1 MKSHKKEVIKFAQ
14 DIVDGVD
21 IQCRDIVNACKRFFN
36 DLERK
41 DIELRT
47 KDPDIVINLIES
59 TIVLQQGEDMN
70 GLPMLGKPFLLL
82 PWMKFVVYNLLG
94 FYKKG
99 THERRYKEAF
109 IMVARKNSKTCFI
122 AALAWA
128 VSILQRESG
137 SKAYIV
143 ANSLKQAMEAFRFLK
158 FSVTFNHFDEEFRI
172 VDNNADHII
181 EKTFKDE
188 AGNVIGLVSITALAS
203 NPDAQDSFNCN
214 FAIADEVAAY
224 KSPAQYN
231 RFKEAMKNYRNKL
244 MIGITTA
251 GDNANSFGYRRM
263 EYACKVARGTVKDD
277 SLFSFVAR
285 ADADEKGN
293 VDYLSRDEQ
302 KKANLSY
309 GVTVSPDDLYNDALQ
324 AQNDPQQLKDYLSRS
339 LNIYTSSIKSY
350 FDIKEFRNSDSKYNW
365 TLEQLA
371 KLPVKWYGGADL
383 SKMHDLTAT
392 ALYGSYKNVDI
403 VITHAFCPVTMAAA
417 KSDEDSIPLF
427 GWRDDGWLTMCN
439 SATVNY
445 ADIVAWFVKMKNMG
459 FKITQVGHDRKF
471 GREYIALM
479 KAAGFK
485 VIDVPQYY
493 YLKSE
498 GFRHIEKKV
507 KDEEFYYLHSDAYEY
522 CVENVHAIEKTDDMV
537 MYEKVEKEMRI
548 DLFDASVFAC
558 MKYLDNME
566 KSQKGKEWWGDK

>member
-36 DLERK
+36 DLDRK
-41 DIELRT
+41 DLELRT

>member
-21 IQCRDIVNACKRFFN
+21 IQCRDIINACKRFFN

-41 DIELRT
+41 DLELRT

-188 AGNVIGLVSITALAS
+188 AGNVKGLVSITALAS

-231 RFKEAMKNYRNKL
+231 RFKEAMKNYHNKL
-244 MIGITTA
+244 MISITTA

>member
-36 DLERK
+36 DLDRK
-41 DIELRT
+41 DLELRT
-47 KDPDIVINLIES
+47 KDPDLVINLIES

-188 AGNVIGLVSITALAS
+188 KGNVIGLVSITALAS

-293 VDYLSRDEQ
+293 VDYLSRNEQ

>member
-21 IQCRDIVNACKRFFN
+21 TQCRDIVNACKRFFN

-41 DIELRT
+41 DLELRT

-188 AGNVIGLVSITALAS
+188 KGNVIGLVSITALAS

>member
-36 DLERK
+36 DLDRK
-41 DIELRT
+41 DLELRT
-47 KDPDIVINLIES
+47 KDPDLVINLIES

>member
-36 DLERK
+36 DLDRK
-41 DIELRT
+41 DLELRT
-47 KDPDIVINLIES
+47 KDPDLVINLIES

-383 SKMHDLTAT
+383 SKLHDLTAT

>member
-36 DLERK
+36 DLDRK
-41 DIELRT
+41 DLELRT

-188 AGNVIGLVSITALAS
+188 AGNVKGLVSITALAS

>member
-36 DLERK
+36 DLDRK
-41 DIELRT
+41 DLELRT
-47 KDPDIVINLIES
+47 KDPDLVINLIES

-158 FSVTFNHFDEEFRI
+158 FSVTFNHFGEEFRI

-188 AGNVIGLVSITALAS
+188 TGNVKGLVSITALAS

>member
-14 DIVDGVD
+14 DIVDGND

-41 DIELRT
+41 DLELRT

-293 VDYLSRDEQ
+293 VDYLSRNEQ

>member
-14 DIVDGVD
+14 DIVDGKD
-21 IQCRDIVNACKRFFN
+21 TQCRDIVNACKRFFN

-41 DIELRT
+41 DLELRT

-188 AGNVIGLVSITALAS
+188 EGNVIGLVSITALAS

-293 VDYLSRDEQ
+293 VDYLSRNEQ